1 MKKILCIILSAV
13 MLLSVLALTACKE
26 NDKPEVSGTPTES
39 IAPTESGTVSAEESA
54 TPEAQKEIVTIPLE
68 PDYFRLLCENTSA
81 RIDRYSVIR
90 QVYYNLITASP
101 VTEETKFDVH
111 FDQEVN
117 FTFKCASSVEYVTP
131 TSSIL
136 ATYKYDDW
144 IECAEAIKEGG
155 IGAMKGFNFDTSSED
170 GGLYSYLF
178 YLTFDSNQPKDEI
191 CLSKLTFSM
200 DGRTQ
205 DYDIGSIVINSNA
218 ELPGSGEGTHFSI
231 QSVAMSDV
239 NAGITTDGW
248 FEIPNFDVEIL
259 DDVIIKDIYTS
270 DEDITFTKISVVQR
284 TAEGDTINFLW
295 DPEVDEP
302 LEFYKGD
309 TVTFYIEATNPVFA
323 NTLYATSSFSL
334 IISFGGELEGT
345 FAKIGFFFR
354 MRENP
359 FWAYLQLE
367 CGKDALSYFTV
378 YRPVENG
385 TVEGIFD

>member
-1 MKKILCIILSAV
+1 MRKVLCIILSAV
-13 MLLSVLALTACKE
+13 MLLSMLALTACKE

-39 IAPTESGTVSAEESA
+39 IAPTESGKVSAEESA

-81 RIDRYSVIR
+81 RIDQYSSIR

-101 VTEETKFDVH
+101 VTEETKFEVH

-117 FTFKCASSVEYVTP
+117 FTFGCGNLIEYVTP
-131 TSSIL
+131 DLDML

-155 IGAMKGFNFDTSSED
+155 IGAMRGFNFDTSSEG
-170 GGLYSYLF
+170 GGLYSYLI

-205 DYDIGSIVINSNA
+205 NYDIGSIVINFDSDV
-218 ELPGSGEGTHFSI
+218 EL
-231 QSVAMSDV
+231 SVDETFCVQTLAMTDV

-270 DEDITFTKISVVQR
+270 DEDITLTKISVVQK

-309 TVTFYIEATNPVFA
+309 AVTFYIEATNPVFA
-323 NTLYATSSFSL
+323 NTLYAASKFHLIFSY
-334 IISFGGELEGT
+334 GGELEGNIEYID
-345 FAKIGFFFR
+345 FLFR

-378 YRPVENG
+378 YRPVENDA
-385 TVEGIFD
+385 VEDIFD